1 MVPPDLSAEVLR
13 FIEERIDSVP
23 QLETLLMM
31 NDQPARV
38 WTVSDVAARAYV
50 SLDEAAR
57 ILDALRRRA
66 LIVSDESA
74 SSFRIGPADRRDRE
88 LVGEVA
94 RAYRANLT
102 RIATFIHDKPPA
114 SLKEF
119 ARAFDLKKER

>member
-1 MVPPDLSAEVLR
+1 MVPPDVSAEVLR

-31 NDQPARV
+31 NDERARA
-38 WTVSDVAARAYV
+38 WTVADVAARAYV

-57 ILDALRRRA
+57 ILDALRRHA
-66 LIVSDESA
+66 LIVPDMP
-74 SSFRIGPADRRDRE
+74 GPAFRVELAHGRERE